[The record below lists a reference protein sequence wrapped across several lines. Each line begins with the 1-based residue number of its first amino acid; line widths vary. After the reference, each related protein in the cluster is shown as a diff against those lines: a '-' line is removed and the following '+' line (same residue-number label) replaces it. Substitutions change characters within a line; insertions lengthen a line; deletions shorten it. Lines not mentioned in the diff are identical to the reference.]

1 MPDDED
7 EGVKI
12 LRLDLT
18 PQSMKKWREVNDGH
32 PLFYP
37 VLLKLSRE
45 LDSFEQYAIKV
56 YESHTFILAEN
67 DPALLLMGQTTL
79 ESVREQLPGLTE
91 RLNRAVQN
99 ARTLRTA
106 ANEEDSRLFDLLKE
120 INDEL
125 SGDGS

>member
-7 EGVKI
+7 EGVRI